1 MISKN
6 PDSGD
11 RAGASRIQQAPDPAA
26 ARLAVSQMR
35 RAMCEWSLLK
45 FAQTYLPH
53 HFVRPPSAMHHYLFS
68 MLDGAMMPP
77 PGQGGGA
84 GGGGRGLRLAVAAPR
99 AHAKSTIV
107 SLAYPLWCACYGKE
121 RFIILASDTQDQAKD
136 QLVHVKRELED
147 NERLQEDFPEACE
160 RPGIKPGPKRW
171 AKGDLITRSDVRILA
186 LGSGSKIRGRRAG
199 ASRPGLII
207 VDDLENDATARSP
220 EQRDQRHDWLLK
232 SVLPAGAASVNVVVV
247 GTILQHDSVLARL
260 IDPGKSPGWTGRI
273 FRAIES
279 HPARP
284 DLWDRWEAITRG
296 AEEHEGRSGKQA
308 ASAFYKANSQAMLEG
323 TAVLWPQAESYEQL
337 RLLRM
342 EIGAAAF
349 DAEKQNEPTDPDD
362 CVFSEKMFQYWDDQ
376 HADAEALI
384 ASVGSLGT
392 VYGACDP
399 SMGKAGAAHDDT
411 AIVTLLYDSRSKIHY
426 VLDADI
432 RKRRPD
438 DIVEAIIALHA
449 IRRYSAFGVET
460 VQFQEML
467 KDELVRR
474 AADRGRSL
482 SVKGITHSS
491 DKVGRIQALEAL
503 ISAGKIRF
511 SRRHQTLIDQLRRF
525 PHAAHDDGP
534 DALEMAVKM
543 VKKAPMAYG
552 YMFEEGG
559 EW

>member
-1 MISKN
+1 
-6 PDSGD
+6 
-11 RAGASRIQQAPDPAA
+11 
-26 ARLAVSQMR
+26 
-35 RAMCEWSLLK
+35 
-45 FAQTYLPH
+45 
-53 HFVRPPSAMHHYLFS
+53 
-68 MLDGAMMPP
+68 
-77 PGQGGGA
+77 
-84 GGGGRGLRLAVAAPR
+84 
-99 AHAKSTIV
+99 
-107 SLAYPLWCACYGKE
+107 
-121 RFIILASDTQDQAKD
+121 
-136 QLVHVKRELED
+136 
-147 NERLQEDFPEACE
+147 
-160 RPGIKPGPKRW
+160 
-171 AKGDLITRSDVRILA
+171 
-186 LGSGSKIRGRRAG
+186 
-199 ASRPGLII
+199 
-207 VDDLENDATARSP
+207 
-220 EQRDQRHDWLLK
+220 
-232 SVLPAGAASVNVVVV
+232 
-247 GTILQHDSVLARL
+247 
-260 IDPGKSPGWTGRI
+260 
-273 FRAIES
+273 
-279 HPARP
+279 
-284 DLWDRWEAITRG
+284 
-296 AEEHEGRSGKQA
+296 
-308 ASAFYKANSQAMLEG
+308 
-323 TAVLWPQAESYEQL
+323 
-337 RLLRM
+337 
-342 EIGAAAF
+342 
-349 DAEKQNEPTDPDD
+349 
-362 CVFSEKMFQYWDDQ
+362 MFQYWDDQ
-376 HADAEALI
+376 HPDAEALI
-384 ASVGSLGT
+384 ASVGRSGT

-511 SRRHQTLIDQLRRF
+511 SRRHQTLIEQLRRF

-552 YMFEEGG
+552 YMFEKGC